1 MGGPGGAKQHHHG
14 VGGEGRQGEGAAKFL
29 QGLLPLGEGKGSKG
43 QNHSSYPDPL
53 HPYLPHGSEPL

>member
-1 MGGPGGAKQHHHG
+1 LDG
-14 VGGEGRQGEGAAKFL
+14 VKGGEGRQGEGAAKFL

-43 QNHSSYPDPL
+43 QNHPSYPDPL